1 MPNNKY
7 VGCFDFASLYPT
19 IMRDIGTLDPYQIKE
34 MKRKQQI
41 KERRE
46 KLEQLKKVFE
56 DEF

>member
-19 IMRDIGTLDPYQIKE
+19 TMRDFGTYNPYLIKE